1 MRWLVALTPMAGALA
16 FPLLIP
22 VATIKLGLT
31 SGVAAAVIVG
41 TLWFVAMLRIAEMPH

>member
-1 MRWLVALTPMAGALA
+1 MRWFVALTPMAGTLS

-22 VATIKLGLT
+22 VVTIKLGLI

-41 TLWFVAMLRIAEMPH
+41 TLWLVAMLRTAEMPH